1 MRKDKSAK
9 VGPQK
14 HGFPRKRKSRCSK
27 RVESISTPLDPGEAH
42 VKAAVR
48 YLYPPTR
55 ASAVNRTSNSKSL
68 QEVARWRP
76 AGCRWKHKRE
86 KLFWRALWPRLLKP
100 VFKSVPQAGCFRL
113 LSMCV
118 YLHQS
123 NRILFLSSPP
133 PPYLVPDSLEIQRPQ
148 TI

>member
-1 MRKDKSAK
+1 MRKVA
-9 VGPQK
+9 PQK

-27 RVESISTPLDPGEAH
+27 RVESISTPLDPGEAP
-42 VKAAVR
+42 VNAAVR

-86 KLFWRALWPRLLKP
+86 KLFWRALWPRLPKP
-100 VFKSVPQAGCFRL
+100 VLSLYHKPAVSACFQCAYICTKATAYSFSHHRP
-113 LSMCV
+113 
-118 YLHQS
+118 LH
-123 NRILFLSSPP
+123 
-133 PPYLVPDSLEIQRPQ
+133 
-148 TI
+148 